1 MSIRLDWYGC
11 ATFRLE
17 VAGLVLFLDTF
28 MDRPAGA
35 PDVGMAS
42 EWVRQADF
50 ALIGHAHWDHLAGAD
65 VIAKA
70 RGTTVIGSHESA
82 RVLLERGV
90 ASSQL
95 WRAQGGEHFRLSNEV
110 TVRAF
115 PSLHSCIWSRA
126 ARPGVEVTGDLGITE
141 DEREGRLAA
150 NRARAAERGGGER
163 LRPEWAHSDSTGG
176 ALDYLI
182 TTPEGTIFFQDSM
195 GYWSGIYSNLP
206 GLTGTEPRVD
216 LAILAAAG
224 RGNIDGEPIQ
234 GSVEQFIAR
243 ECELLRPRQVLL
255 SHHDNFAGAEG
266 APDLTDLTP
275 VHEALAR
282 VTPRPEVVTMEL
294 GGSVPLL

>member
-17 VAGLVLFLDTF
+17 VAGIVIYLDTY

-42 EWVRQADF
+42 AWVRQADF
-50 ALIGHAHWDHLAGAD
+50 ALIGHAHWDHLAGVD

-90 ASSQL
+90 ASRQL
-95 WRAQGGEHFRLSNEV
+95 WRAQGGEHFRLSEDV
-110 TVRAF
+110 TVRVF

-126 ARPGVEVTGDLGITE
+126 ARPGVEVMGDLVVTE
-141 DEREGRLAA
+141 DEREVRLAA
-150 NRARAAERGGGER
+150 NRERATARGGVER
-163 LRPEWAHSDSTGG
+163 RPEWAHSDSTGG
-176 ALDYLI
+176 AIDFLI
-182 TTPEGTIFFQDSM
+182 DTPDGTIFFQDSM
-195 GYWSGIYSNLP
+195 GYWSGVYSKLP
-206 GLTGTEPRVD
+206 GLTGDEARVD

-234 GSVEQFIAR
+234 GSVEQFIAG
-243 ECELLRPRQVLL
+243 ECELLRPRQVIL
-255 SHHDNFAGAEG
+255 SHHDNFGGVAG

-275 VHEALAR
+275 VREALGR
-282 VTPRPEVVTMEL
+282 VTPRPEVVTIDL
-294 GGSVPLL
+294 GGSVTLL

>member
-1 MSIRLDWYGC
+1 
-11 ATFRLE
+11 
-17 VAGLVLFLDTF
+17 
-28 MDRPAGA
+28 MDRAPGA

-42 EWVRQADF
+42 DRVTQADF

-82 RVLLERGV
+82 RVLMERGV
-90 ASSQL
+90 ASTQL
-95 WRAQGGEHFRLSNEV
+95 WRAQGGEHFRLSDDV
-110 TVRAF
+110 TVRVF

-126 ARPGVEVTGDLGITE
+126 ARPGVEVTGDLGVTE
-141 DEREGRLAA
+141 DEREARLAA
-150 NRARAAERGGGER
+150 NRERAAARGGGER
-163 LRPEWAHSDSTGG
+163 LRPEWAHSDSIGG
-176 ALDYLI
+176 ALDFLI
-182 TTPEGTIFFQDSM
+182 DTPDGTVFFQDSM
-195 GYWSGIYSNLP
+195 GYWTGIYSNLP
-206 GLTGTEPRVD
+206 GLTGDEPRID

-243 ECELLRPRQVLL
+243 ECELLRPRQVIL

-266 APDLTDLTP
+266 APDITDLTP

-282 VTPRPEVVTMEL
+282 VSPRPEVVTVEL
-294 GGSVPLL
+294 GGSVTLL